1 MEPIYKPPSRVPW
14 LGAIAKKLGVATE
27 VLGGSP
33 GDKSWTHVTEE
44 ILIAA
49 EAQQRLDAQLAET
62 QRLARIEEKR
72 KRLEFMKYAETLH
85 PGINAEFDRHW
96 QVARQFTEET

>member
-1 MEPIYKPPSRVPW
+1 MEPMYKPPSRVPW
-14 LGAIAKKLGVATE
+14 LGAIAKKLGVATG
-27 VLGGSP
+27 VSQVMRNTTP
-33 GDKSWTHVTEE
+33 WTQVTEE